1 MIPSPPTYQR
11 ALTGTERAAL
21 PPGLLA
27 ALPDGIV
34 LIGAHHPLSR
44 LSQRVR
50 GYALILVRGKRIFW
64 PNLTADLSIDIG
76 NLSVLAHELVHV
88 WQYRNGMTVWR
99 YIWRDVIGHLGRYDY
114 RLVPGRAYTAYGYE
128 QQAAMMEDWI
138 RLRHG
143 LFARYARHGVTLA
156 DLAAVLP
163 FV

>member
-1 MIPSPPTYQR
+1 M
-11 ALTGTERAAL
+11 

-44 LSQRVR
+44 LSQSVR

-64 PNLTADLSIDIG
+64 PDLTDDLSRDTG
-76 NLSVLAHELVHV
+76 NLSILAHELVHV

-99 YIWRDVIGHLGRYDY
+99 YIWRDIIGQLGRYDY
-114 RLVPGRAYTAYGYE
+114 RLVPDKAYTAYGYE

-143 LFARYARHGVTLA
+143 LFARYAQHGISLA
-156 DLAAVLP
+156 DLSAILP